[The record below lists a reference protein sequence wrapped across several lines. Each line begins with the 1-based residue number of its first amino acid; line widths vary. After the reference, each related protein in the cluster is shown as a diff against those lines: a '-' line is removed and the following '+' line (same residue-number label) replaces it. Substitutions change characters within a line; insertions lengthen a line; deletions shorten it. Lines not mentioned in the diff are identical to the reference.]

1 MNRTLEPLPTVPGE
15 DERLPLI
22 LGFQRIA
29 ENTAR
34 NTRFIERGRGIYVYD
49 SDGREYIEATASFYV
64 ASLGYQCEELIDA
77 IASQYRKLPFY
88 VSALNRTP
96 TAALELAEKL
106 VDRVPVRNA
115 RLLFASTGSEAIDF
129 MLKLLRFQAVA
140 CGTPQRRT
148 VIGRHGSYHGGT
160 LGSASLTGGHHEEFG
175 LPLDGFRHV
184 SQPDYHGLRVP
195 GETPEAFSQR
205 LADELASLI
214 EREPADSVAAFFAEP
229 VSFSAG
235 FKLPP
240 AAYFP
245 AITEVLRETGVDFIA
260 DEVVTGFGRTGQW
273 FGCDSLGLEPTHAVM
288 AKAITSGYFPL
299 SVLALGPQLYAD
311 LERGSEAVGI
321 FAHAGTYAAHPVG
334 AAAALKVLEII
345 ERDQLVTHA
354 ARMGERLARGL
365 RQFVGHPLVGEVRSL
380 GLAGCLDFLRR
391 DADDRLVNDEAAA
404 NAVCLAVYQALL
416 DLGVVARPAGRCLVV
431 APPLIVKETEIDEI
445 CARLARALGI
455 AEGVGSKCLK

>member
-1 MNRTLEPLPTVPGE
+1 MSNVGVPLRAVPAE
-15 DERLPLI
+15 DERLPFI

-29 ENTAR
+29 ESTAR

-77 IASQYRKLPFY
+77 IAAQYRKLPFF

-96 TAALELAEKL
+96 SVSLELAEKL
-106 VDRVPVRNA
+106 IERVPVRNA
-115 RLLFASTGSEAIDF
+115 HLLFASTGSEAIDF

-140 CGTPQRRT
+140 RGTPQRRT

-160 LGSASLTGGHHEEFG
+160 LGSASLTGGHHEEFS

-184 SQPDYHGLRVP
+184 SQPDYHGLREP

-205 LADELASLI
+205 LAQELASLI

-240 AAYFP
+240 ASYFP
-245 AITEVLRETGVDFIA
+245 AIAQVLRETGVDFVA
-260 DEVVTGFGRTGQW
+260 DEVVTGIGRTGEW

-299 SVLALGPQLYAD
+299 SVLAIGPGLYAD
-311 LERGSEAVGI
+311 LERGSEAVGT

-345 ERDQLVTHA
+345 ERDQLLAHA
-354 ARMGERLARGL
+354 ANMGERLARGL
-365 RQFVGHPLVGEVRSL
+365 SKLSGHPLVGEVRSL

-391 DADDRLVNDEAAA
+391 GSDDNLVNDEADA
-404 NAVCLAVYQALL
+404 NTACLTVYQALL
-416 DLGVVARPAGRCLVV
+416 ELGVVGRPAGRSLVL
-431 APPLIVKETEIDEI
+431 APPLIVKAAEIDEI
-445 CARLARALGI
+445 CARLARALEMAAI
-455 AEGVGSKCLK
+455 RLR